1 MTSSVVRVRT
11 ISHQIFVDSHELG
24 GIVSTLIDE
33 GRMKKAIRV
42 LGWTM
47 AIGAGMVDN
56 VSIYILLP
64 IGLAGALLLWLN
76 GEWDWL

>member
-1 MTSSVVRVRT
+1 
-11 ISHQIFVDSHELG
+11 
-24 GIVSTLIDE
+24 
-33 GRMKKAIRV
+33 MKKAVRI